1 MAMETKRKRL
11 GEILIAA
18 GLITEDQ
25 LKNALDLQR
34 KTGRK
39 LGEVF
44 IKEGFVTEDQ
54 VIKVLETQLGI
65 KSLDLTKL
73 FIEPEA
79 VKMVPENLCRK
90 YTLIGVQMS
99 NGQLVLAMKDPL
111 DYFALE
117 DVRLTVGLPVKQAIS
132 HEKDILQAIE
142 RFFSK
147 SVAEKAVQDFVKQY
161 NLTAVKQTQVEAE
174 AVEDVNSAP
183 IVRFINSIIENAV
196 RNNASDIHIEPEETE
211 VRIRIRVDGILQ
223 ENMKI
228 GLETLNPVISRIKIM
243 SNLNIAEKR
252 LPQDG
257 RIGFSLEGRSIDL
270 RVSTLPT
277 IYGEKVV
284 MRILDR
290 TSFVL
295 SKEKLGL
302 TEDDNIKFER
312 MITKPYGIILVTGP
326 TGSGKTSTLYAMMSE
341 LNDTRKNIITL
352 EDPVEYNLK
361 GINQVQLNTKAG
373 LTFANGLRSIL
384 RQDPD
389 IVMVGEIRDG
399 ETAEI
404 AVRSA
409 LTGHLVLS
417 TLHTNDAPGAITR
430 IIDMGIEP
438 FLISSS
444 IIGVIAQRLVRKICP
459 LCKKAYSPD
468 GREARLLDI
477 HEGEVPVVYKGTG
490 CQICNGTGYKGRTAI
505 FEIMETDKILRTM
518 IDKGATTDEIRDM
531 AVENGMITL
540 RESCKK
546 LVLKGVTT
554 VEELARVTYS
564 Y

>member
-1 MAMETKRKRL
+1 MAMESKRKRL

-25 LKNALDLQR
+25 LKNALELQR

-257 RIGFSLEGRSIDL
+257 RIGFILEGRNIDL

-277 IYGEKVV
+277 IHGEKVV

-295 SKEKLGL
+295 SKDKLGL

-312 MITKPYGIILVTGP
+312 MIAKPYGIILVTGP

-341 LNDTRKNIITL
+341 LNDSKKNIITL

-361 GINQVQLNTKAG
+361 GINQVQLNVKAG

-459 LCKKAYSPD
+459 LCKKAYTPD
-468 GREARLLDI
+468 ERGARLLDI
-477 HEGEVPVVYKGTG
+477 LEGEVPTVYKGTG

-505 FEIMETDKILRTM
+505 FEMMETDKMLRTM
-518 IDKGATTDEIRDM
+518 IDKGATTDEIRDA
-531 AVENGMITL
+531 AVENGMLTL